1 LELEDENSEARTG
14 SVNKQK
20 KENRM
25 ERKRELR
32 GIVRKEFTNPI
43 ERKRLKISELHQSGR
58 KSLVVC

>member
-1 LELEDENSEARTG
+1 LELKDENSEARTG

-32 GIVRKEFTNPI
+32 GIVRKEFTNPV
-43 ERKRLKISELHQSGR
+43 ERKRLKSRSSTKVGG
-58 KSLVVC
+58 KV